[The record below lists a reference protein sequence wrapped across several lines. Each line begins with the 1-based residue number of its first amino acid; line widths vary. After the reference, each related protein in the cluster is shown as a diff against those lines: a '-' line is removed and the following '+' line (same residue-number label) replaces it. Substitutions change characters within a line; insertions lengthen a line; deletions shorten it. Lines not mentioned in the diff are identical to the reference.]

1 MRRPRM
7 SGKIV
12 GDMLDTFAE
21 ADVLSAAD
29 LRQHLHPTE
38 KRRGCIDQGGCSIE
52 GIRRDTVHP
61 DVRMVGLE
69 VCKQAQGEVLFGGIR
84 GIGGWFGWSLGF
96 GGLVLFER
104 FFPPI
109 PGAEFRSRLIEDKA
123 HGHGD
128 CRRHQ

>member
-12 GDMLDTFAE
+12 GDMLDTFAD
-21 ADVLSAAD
+21 ADVLRAAD

-38 KRRGCIDQGGCSIE
+38 KRRGRIDKGGCSIE

-69 VCKQAQGEVLFGGIR
+69 IFNSIFKLFQVDITGMFRMTSRARYCKEGVGSSRPNWRWIMCFL
-84 GIGGWFGWSLGF
+84 
-96 GGLVLFER
+96 ER
-104 FFPPI
+104 
-109 PGAEFRSRLIEDKA
+109 RKA
-123 HGHGD
+123 YTS
-128 CRRHQ
+128 CKAVAKCVSFS